1 MFLTILLKGA
11 CNNGIY
17 IFPDSMVTPQ
27 KVANVHERTSID
39 GWHKRL
45 GHPSL
50 KIVHHLVKNFSLP
63 ISSQKHFSSL
73 CHSCSI
79 NKIHQQSFHGIS
91 LQSHAPLE
99 LIYTDV
105 WGPASYTG
113 IDGSRYYLIFVD
125 HYTKY
130 IWFYPMA
137 TKSGVSNIFPQFKKF
152 VETRFQ
158 KPIKTLYSDNGG
170 EFIALKSYFSR
181 HGITHYTTAP
191 YTPQQNGASERR
203 HRHIVETGLTL
214 LQDANLDFS
223 YWPYA
228 FQTASYLINRQPT
241 PFLQHKSPFEALF
254 DQTPSYLKLKK
265 FGCICYPLTRPY
277 NSNKMQPKSKA
288 CIFLGYSSTQN
299 AYKCFDPHLQKL
311 FISRHVLF
319 DETQYHCTSSQIL
332 SKPVSPASHQVTPL
346 HFCSP

>member
-1 MFLTILLKGA
+1 
-11 CNNGIY
+11 
-17 IFPDSMVTPQ
+17 MVTPQ

-39 GWHKRL
+39 GWHKCL

-79 NKIHQQSFHGIS
+79 NKTHQQPFRGTN

-105 WGPASYTG
+105 WGLASYTG

-130 IWFYPMA
+130 IWFYPMT
-137 TKSGVSNIFPQFKKF
+137 TKFGVSNIFPQFKKF

-170 EFIALKSYFSR
+170 EFIALKSYFLR
-181 HGITHYTTAP
+181 HGIIHYTTAP
-191 YTPQQNGASERR
+191 YTPQQNSVSERR

-228 FQTASYLINRQPT
+228 FQTSSYLINR
-241 PFLQHKSPFEALF
+241 
-254 DQTPSYLKLKK
+254 
-265 FGCICYPLTRPY
+265 
-277 NSNKMQPKSKA
+277 
-288 CIFLGYSSTQN
+288 
-299 AYKCFDPHLQKL
+299 
-311 FISRHVLF
+311 
-319 DETQYHCTSSQIL
+319 
-332 SKPVSPASHQVTPL
+332 
-346 HFCSP
+346 